1 MNCKYLSCLI
11 LIFSIFFS
19 GCVTLT
25 YDTKVDRNGE
35 IAEHTMIIETSSYV
49 YSLINEEA
57 KISEIVAS
65 EGGEYS
71 EVWEEDDV
79 RMIVSGIFPPNIY
92 TETDD
97 EFLIYRHTITDDFSS
112 DYSDYGAAAIDV
124 HYYLEMPGD
133 IVDSNANVVDGNK
146 AEWHMVGNTQP
157 ENIYAK
163 CEVPSIPGF
172 GLFGSVLAI
181 LALAFFFRKG

>member
-1 MNCKYLSCLI
+1 MNYKYLSCLI
-11 LIFSIFFS
+11 LIFSIFIS

-49 YSLINEEA
+49 YSLMNEEA

-71 EVWEEDDV
+71 EVWDGDDV
-79 RMIVSGIFPPNIY
+79 QMIISGIVPPNIY
-92 TETDD
+92 TENDG
-97 EFLIYRHTITDDFSS
+97 EYLIYRHTITDNFTS
-112 DYSDYGAAAIDV
+112 DHSDYGAAAIDV

-133 IVDSNANVVDGNK
+133 IVDSNANAVDGNK

-157 ENIYAK
+157 EDIYAK
-163 CEVPSIPGF
+163 CELPSIPGF

-181 LALAFFFRKG
+181 LVLAFFFRKG

>member
-97 EFLIYRHTITDDFSS
+97 EFLIYRHTIT
-112 DYSDYGAAAIDV
+112 
-124 HYYLEMPGD
+124 
-133 IVDSNANVVDGNK
+133 
-146 AEWHMVGNTQP
+146 
-157 ENIYAK
+157 
-163 CEVPSIPGF
+163 
-172 GLFGSVLAI
+172 
-181 LALAFFFRKG
+181 